1 MTLELQKILFPKVG
15 VCTESK
21 MYYRLKG
28 KVFLAYESEGL
39 VFKKQGRAFFDT
51 YFNGFSMGKWKKY
64 TILDKLVLKIKIAG
78 KFNIQLYT
86 EEKIHEDVLKT
97 VLLQKVISSDSVKEM
112 EILFPEGNGKGMYSF
127 SLEALEKNSVFYGG
141 SYETELDKTK
151 LRDVKIGIDICTF
164 RREKFI
170 EKNMQIL
177 NENIFNNENSSLRN
191 NLEVFISDNG
201 KTLDSNHISTD
212 RIHIFPNKNYGGAGG
227 FTRGLI
233 EIKKCENEK
242 GITHAL
248 LMDDDIVIEPEALYK
263 TYRILTMLK
272 DEYSDAFI
280 GGAML
285 RLDKQNIQEE
295 SGASWNAGYLN
306 SLKKNLNLNKLDAC
320 LYNEVEE
327 YTEFNAWWYCCFP
340 ISIVTNTNLP
350 LPLFIR
356 GDDVEYGLR
365 NMKHLILMN
374 GICVWHEP
382 FENKY
387 SSFLNYYILRNQLID
402 NAFHFPNYGKKQ
414 LYRALIGSC
423 LREISYY
430 RYKNVDLIIRG
441 VRDFC
446 KGPEWL
452 MQQDSESLHKE
463 IMVSGYK
470 GVDLSELNI
479 PFDYSLYESSKIND
493 DTKKKK
499 IIRIL
504 TMNGMLFSAKGINV
518 VPMAGSRPTNFYRK
532 SEVLNYDITS
542 NKGFVTRKSYRDFVR
557 CILLLIKTVVIVNSK
572 YEKAKKDYRTKG
584 LEMRT
589 IEFWNVFLGLKS
601 KNK

>member
-1 MTLELQKILFPKVG
+1 MRVELQKILFPKVG
-15 VCTESK
+15 VCTETK
-21 MYYRLKG
+21 MYYRAKEKYFLENVDYGITLSKGG
-28 KVFLAYESEGL
+28 KVSFN
-39 VFKKQGRAFFDT
+39 T
-51 YFNGFSMGKWKKY
+51 YFNGFSMAKWKKY
-64 TILDKLVLKIKIAG
+64 TILEKLALRIKFSG
-78 KFNIQLYT
+78 KFSITLYT
-86 EEKIHEDVLKT
+86 EEKIHDDVLKT
-97 VLLQKVISSDSVKEM
+97 ILLQKVISSDSPTETVVE
-112 EILFPEGNGKGMYSF
+112 FPEGNGKGMYSF
-127 SLEALEKNSVFYGG
+127 SVEAMEKDSVFYGG
-141 SYETELDKTK
+141 NYETEIEEAK
-151 LRDVKIGIDICTF
+151 LRDVKIAIDICTF
-164 RREKFI
+164 RREKFV

-177 NENIFNNENSSLRN
+177 NDNIFNNDDSALKNH
-191 NLEVFISDNG
+191 LEVFISDNG
-201 KTLDSNHISTD
+201 KTLDMD
-212 RIHIFPNKNYGGAGG
+212 RIATEQIHIFPNKNYGGAGG

-233 EIKKCENEK
+233 EIKKCEK
-242 GITHAL
+242 DRKITHAL

-263 TYRILTMLK
+263 TYRVLTMLK
-272 DEYSDAFI
+272 DEYADAFI

-295 SGASWNAGYLN
+295 SGASWNAGYLK
-306 SLKKNLNLNKLDAC
+306 SLKKNLNLNKVKAC

-340 ISIVTNTNLP
+340 TSVVTDTNLP

-414 LYRALIGSC
+414 LYRALVGSC

-430 RYKNVDLIIRG
+430 RYKNVDLILRG

-463 IMVSGYK
+463 IMAAGYR
-470 GVDLSELNI
+470 GADLSELNI
-479 PFDYSLYESSKIND
+479 PFDYTMYESSKVNN

-499 IIRIL
+499 LIRIL
-504 TMNGMLFSAKGINV
+504 TMNGMLFSSKGINV
-518 VPMAGSRPTNFYRK
+518 VPMAGARPTNFYRK
-532 SEVLNYDITS
+532 SEVLNYDVTS
-542 NKGFVTRKSYRDFVR
+542 NKGFVTRKNYKEFVR
-557 CILLLIKTVVIVNSK
+557 CMHNLLKCVLYVNVN
-572 YEKAKKDYRTKG
+572 YEKAKKMYQTNGKNLRTLK
-584 LEMRT
+584 
-589 IEFWNVFLGLKS
+589 FWNKFLDL
-601 KNK
+601 

>member
-1 MTLELQKILFPKVG
+1 MTVELQKILFPKVG

-21 MYYRLKG
+21 MYYRVKG
-28 KVFLAYESEGL
+28 KVCPEYEKGGL
-39 VFKKQGRAFFDT
+39 IFKKGGNVSFDT
-51 YFNGFSMGKWKKY
+51 YFNGFSMEKWKKY
-64 TILDKLVLKIKIAG
+64 TILDNLILRLKFIG
-78 KFNIQLYT
+78 KFNIQLYI

-97 VLLQKVISSDSVKEM
+97 VLFQKVISSDSIT
-112 EILFPEGNGKGMYSF
+112 EIKLSFPEGSGKGMYSF

-141 SYETELDKTK
+141 SYETEEEKSN

-164 RREKFI
+164 KREKFVM
-170 EKNMQIL
+170 KNMQIL
-177 NENIFNNENSSLRN
+177 NENIFNNVDSLLKDN
-191 NLEVFISDNG
+191 VEVFISDNG
-201 KTLDSNHISTD
+201 KTLDIDQIATD
-212 RIHIFPNKNYGGAGG
+212 KIHIFPNKNYGGAGG

-233 EIKKCENEK
+233 EIKKCEKEK
-242 GITHAL
+242 KITHAL

-263 TYRILTMLK
+263 TYRVLTMLK

-340 ISIVTNTNLP
+340 TSIVTDTNLP
-350 LPLFIR
+350 LPIFIR

-402 NAFHFPNYGKKQ
+402 NSFHFPQYGKKQ

-423 LREISYY
+423 LREMSYY

-441 VRDFC
+441 VKDFC

-463 IMVSGYK
+463 IMALGYR
-470 GVDLSELNI
+470 GVNLSELNV
-479 PFDYSLYESSKIND
+479 PFNYSLYESSKIND
-493 DTKKKK
+493 DTKRKKLV
-499 IIRIL
+499 RIL
-504 TMNGMLFSAKGINV
+504 TMNGMLFPAKGINV
-518 VPMAGSRPTNFYRK
+518 VPMAGARPTNFYRK
-532 SEVLNYDITS
+532 SEVLNYDVTS
-542 NKGFVTRKSYRDFVR
+542 NKGFVTKKSYKEFIR
-557 CILLLIKTVVIVNSK
+557 CMVDLVKSIVYVCMN
-572 YEKAKKDYRTKG
+572 YEKAKKMYQTKG
-584 LEMRT
+584 LEMRSLK
-589 IEFWNVFLGLKS
+589 FWNEFLGLEKES
-601 KNK
+601 

>member
-1 MTLELQKILFPKVG
+1 MTVELQKILFPKVG

-21 MYYRLKG
+21 MYYRVKG
-28 KVFLAYESEGL
+28 KVCPEYEKGGL
-39 VFKKQGRAFFDT
+39 IFKKGGNVSFDT
-51 YFNGFSMGKWKKY
+51 YFNGFSMEKWKKY
-64 TILDKLVLKIKIAG
+64 TILDNLILRLKFIG
-78 KFNIQLYT
+78 KFNIQLYI

-97 VLLQKVISSDSVKEM
+97 VLFQKVISSDSIT
-112 EILFPEGNGKGMYSF
+112 EIKLSFPEGSGKGMYSF

-141 SYETELDKTK
+141 SYETEEEKSN

-164 RREKFI
+164 KREKFVM
-170 EKNMQIL
+170 KNMQIL
-177 NENIFNNENSSLRN
+177 NENIFNNVDSLLKDN
-191 NLEVFISDNG
+191 VEVFISDNG
-201 KTLDSNHISTD
+201 KTLDIDQIATD
-212 RIHIFPNKNYGGAGG
+212 KIHIFPNKNYGGAGG

-233 EIKKCENEK
+233 EIKKCEKEK
-242 GITHAL
+242 KITHAL

-263 TYRILTMLK
+263 TYRVLTMLK

-340 ISIVTNTNLP
+340 TSIVTDTNLP
-350 LPLFIR
+350 LPIFIR

-402 NAFHFPNYGKKQ
+402 NSFHFPNYGKKQ

-430 RYKNVDLIIRG
+430 RYKNVDLIIKG

-452 MQQDSESLHKE
+452 MQQDGESLHKE
-463 IMVSGYK
+463 IMALGYR
-470 GVDLSELNI
+470 GIDLSELNV
-479 PFDYSLYESSKIND
+479 PFNYSMYELSKINN
-493 DTKKKK
+493 DTRKKKLV
-499 IIRIL
+499 RIL

-518 VPMAGSRPTNFYRK
+518 VPMAGARPTNFYRK
-532 SEVLNYDITS
+532 SEVLNYDVTS
-542 NKGFVTRKSYRDFVR
+542 NKGFVTKKNYKEIFR
-557 CILLLIKTVVIVNSK
+557 CMGNLMKCIVCVYVN
-572 YEKAKKDYRTKG
+572 YEKAKKMYQTKG
-584 LEMRT
+584 QEMRT
-589 IEFWNVFLGLKS
+589 LKFWNRFLGL
-601 KNK
+601 